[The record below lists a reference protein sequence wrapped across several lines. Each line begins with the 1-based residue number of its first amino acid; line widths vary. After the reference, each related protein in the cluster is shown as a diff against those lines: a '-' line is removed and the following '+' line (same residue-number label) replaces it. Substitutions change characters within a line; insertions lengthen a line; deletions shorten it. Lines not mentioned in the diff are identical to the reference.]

1 MLKFS
6 GCTLV
11 KLDKTFTLNQIDES
25 QALQD
30 WLEDE
35 SKITDIE
42 QHVLSMYR
50 ETLASSV
57 DNWNE
62 IELIQYFIGL
72 VFTLVNFSSKVF
84 SLFAE
89 REFSGLVDS
98 IEMKGEPDGMIASGF
113 REPEK
118 PYFCFQE
125 YKKEK
130 YPDGDPAGQ
139 CLAPMLVAQEI
150 NEHKHPIYGCYVIG
164 RNWFFMTLQGKEY
177 CISNGYM
184 ATRDDIFDIFRILKT
199 LKQIVIRL
207 VAMDG

>member
-6 GCTLV
+6 DCTLV

-113 REPEK
+113 REPEN

-125 YKKEK
+125 YKKERD
-130 YPDGDPAGQ
+130 PRGDPAGQ
-139 CLAPMLVAQEI
+139 ALAAMLVAQEI